1 MHWWCCQARK
11 HDTNAIAGNA
21 CVSRYVDL
29 HACRLPLPS
38 VQCADCLTTHGVHR
52 MHAARQMQGR
62 RRTMSAIMSGV
73 ITVEL
78 LIIPS
83 IMGIPFIIFET
94 IRLEPLSM
102 VGSVSLL

>member
-1 MHWWCCQARK
+1 
-11 HDTNAIAGNA
+11 
-21 CVSRYVDL
+21 
-29 HACRLPLPS
+29 
-38 VQCADCLTTHGVHR
+38 
-52 MHAARQMQGR
+52 MQGR